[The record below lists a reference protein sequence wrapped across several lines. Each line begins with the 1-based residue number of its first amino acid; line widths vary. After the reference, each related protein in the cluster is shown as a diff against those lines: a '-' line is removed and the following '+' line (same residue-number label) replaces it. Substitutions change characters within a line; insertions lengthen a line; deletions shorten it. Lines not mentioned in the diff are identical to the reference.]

1 MGREQE
7 KTLAKVRSYSSE
19 FVKLIS
25 KVNSLEIVSVAE
37 IIHDSMKRRRSI
49 YVCGNGG
56 SAALSQH
63 FAIDLGLGTSKY
75 LNAHGCRVFDLTS
88 NAAILTAT
96 ANDIDFTE
104 VFSRQIEL
112 YGQSRDL
119 LIAISSSGN
128 SLNVVKAITKARELG
143 IETIGIT
150 GFDGGQLK
158 KIVDYHIHVESK
170 IGDYGKVEDVHSFIL
185 HLVTNLV
192 RGFSEE

>member
-1 MGREQE
+1 LGREQD
-7 KTLAKVRSYSSE
+7 KTLAKVNSYLSD
-19 FVKLIS
+19 FMALIS
-25 KVNSLEIVSVAE
+25 KVNSHEIIRVAE
-37 IIHDSMKRRRSI
+37 IIHDKMKQRRSI

-75 LNAHGCRVFDLTS
+75 LKAQGCRVFDLTS

-96 ANDIDFTE
+96 ANDLDFAE

-112 YGQSRDL
+112 YGQPQDL
-119 LIAISSSGN
+119 LITISSSGN
-128 SLNVVKAITKARELG
+128 SLNVINAITKARELG

-158 KIVDYHIHVESK
+158 ELVDYHVHVESK
-170 IGDYGKVEDVHSFIL
+170 IGDYGKVEDAHSFIL
-185 HLVTNLV
+185 HLVTNLI
-192 RGFSEE
+192 RGFSKE